1 MAKGKVCLVLTET
14 KKIRGESVVSGTVL
28 MEGACAK
35 SILPEDVAKAI
46 QLGQVQ
52 VETRDAREEKKSDA

>member
-1 MAKGKVCLVLTET
+1 MAKGKVCLVLVET
-14 KKIRGESVVSGTVL
+14 KKIRGENVLAGTIL

-35 SILPEDVAKAI
+35 SITPEDVAKAV

-52 VETRDAREEKKSDA
+52 VELRDSRDESK